1 MAGSNT
7 SNGKLPKKMS
17 CFICGNIYQDEN
29 RRVGLFHVPKKNFSS
44 WKFVLPELLEKS
56 RLCDIHFDKCDVLK
70 GITVGKDFYPYDRWR
85 LLPSAIPKHL
95 LVKQSAAA
103 SRTQSR
109 TPLKDIFSVNHTG
122 NQPTNYFPPK
132 KRNSKGST
140 SISQT
145 PENKIAM
152 DEDEE
157 HSIVG
162 CAIENTPENKIAM
175 DEDEEHSIVGCAIE
189 NTPENKIAMDEDEE
203 HSIVGCAIENT
214 PENKIAMDEDEEH
227 SIVGC
232 AIENTP
238 ECLLNKFKACEKE
251 AARIRESFKEQLL
264 EELSV
269 RYVDV
274 MDNQSSNDEV
284 KHEMLYDM
292 CGYLVKTRD
301 SVWIHCPNCKKGLIT
316 KYEDLP
322 STFLSADY
330 TADRNHGG
338 LTFVTVNFFKIIQLV
353 ENVMSNF
360 FDNDSHVYISNCYE
374 TVMSEI
380 CKLKLLN
387 VFCFEHEESL
397 PYIILQY
404 VHIRF
409 HTESKRFRNFYLSK
423 ERTQMKTNKKMSRTS
438 IHAKNTLPK
447 PEVNINTKV

>member
-140 SISQT
+140 SISQ
-145 PENKIAM
+145 
-152 DEDEE
+152 
-157 HSIVG
+157 
-162 CAIENTPENKIAM
+162 
-175 DEDEEHSIVGCAIE
+175 
-189 NTPENKIAMDEDEE
+189 TPENKIAMDEDEE

>member
-1 MAGSNT
+1 MEIASLSNT
-7 SNGKLPKKMS
+7 KTFTGKTKES
-17 CFICGNIYQDEN
+17 TY
-29 RRVGLFHVPKKNFSS
+29 
-44 WKFVLPELLEKS
+44 ELLS
-56 RLCDIHFDKCDVLK
+56 
-70 GITVGKDFYPYDRWR
+70 T
-85 LLPSAIPKHL
+85 
-95 LVKQSAAA
+95 
-103 SRTQSR
+103 
-109 TPLKDIFSVNHTG
+109 
-122 NQPTNYFPPK
+122 K

-232 AIENTP
+232 AI
-238 ECLLNKFKACEKE
+238 KK
-251 AARIRESFKEQLL
+251 I
-264 EELSV
+264 

-338 LTFVTVNFFKIIQLV
+338 LTFVTG
-353 ENVMSNF
+353 
-360 FDNDSHVYISNCYE
+360 
-374 TVMSEI
+374 
-380 CKLKLLN
+380 
-387 VFCFEHEESL
+387 
-397 PYIILQY
+397 
-404 VHIRF
+404 
-409 HTESKRFRNFYLSK
+409 
-423 ERTQMKTNKKMSRTS
+423 ERTINSITLAERWKKP
-438 IHAKNTLPK
+438 AKYAAMPRRNLVFFCIGATLKPK
-447 PEVNINTKV
+447 

>member
-189 NTPENKIAMDEDEE
+189 NTPAFFRNRPRNRR
-203 HSIVGCAIENT
+203 HSNG
-214 PENKIAMDEDEEH
+214 
-227 SIVGC
+227 
-232 AIENTP
+232 
-238 ECLLNKFKACEKE
+238 
-251 AARIRESFKEQLL
+251 
-264 EELSV
+264 
-269 RYVDV
+269 
-274 MDNQSSNDEV
+274 
-284 KHEMLYDM
+284 
-292 CGYLVKTRD
+292 
-301 SVWIHCPNCKKGLIT
+301 
-316 KYEDLP
+316 
-322 STFLSADY
+322 TFLA
-330 TADRNHGG
+330 ANLPNFIG
-338 LTFVTVNFFKIIQLV
+338 LQ
-353 ENVMSNF
+353 
-360 FDNDSHVYISNCYE
+360 SHKNAFS
-374 TVMSEI
+374 SR
-380 CKLKLLN
+380 
-387 VFCFEHEESL
+387 
-397 PYIILQY
+397 QY
-404 VHIRF
+404 R
-409 HTESKRFRNFYLSK
+409 
-423 ERTQMKTNKKMSRTS
+423 
-438 IHAKNTLPK
+438 
-447 PEVNINTKV
+447 

>member
-175 DEDEEHSIVGCAIE
+175 DED
-189 NTPENKIAMDEDEE
+189 
-203 HSIVGCAIENT
+203 
-214 PENKIAMDEDEEH
+214 
-227 SIVGC
+227 
-232 AIENTP
+232 
-238 ECLLNKFKACEKE
+238 
-251 AARIRESFKEQLL
+251 
-264 EELSV
+264 
-269 RYVDV
+269 
-274 MDNQSSNDEV
+274 
-284 KHEMLYDM
+284 
-292 CGYLVKTRD
+292 

>member
-189 NTPENKIAMDEDEE
+189 NTPDNEENLRVLVSYE
-203 HSIVGCAIENT
+203 
-214 PENKIAMDEDEEH
+214 
-227 SIVGC
+227 
-232 AIENTP
+232 

>member
-1 MAGSNT
+1 MEIASLSNT
-7 SNGKLPKKMS
+7 KTFTGKTKES
-17 CFICGNIYQDEN
+17 TY
-29 RRVGLFHVPKKNFSS
+29 
-44 WKFVLPELLEKS
+44 ELLS
-56 RLCDIHFDKCDVLK
+56 
-70 GITVGKDFYPYDRWR
+70 T
-85 LLPSAIPKHL
+85 
-95 LVKQSAAA
+95 
-103 SRTQSR
+103 
-109 TPLKDIFSVNHTG
+109 
-122 NQPTNYFPPK
+122 K

-162 CAIENTPENKIAM
+162 CAI
-175 DEDEEHSIVGCAIE
+175 D
-189 NTPENKIAMDEDEE
+189 TPENKIAMDEDEE

-338 LTFVTVNFFKIIQLV
+338 LTFVTVNF
-353 ENVMSNF
+353 
-360 FDNDSHVYISNCYE
+360 
-374 TVMSEI
+374 
-380 CKLKLLN
+380 LK
-387 VFCFEHEESL
+387 
-397 PYIILQY
+397 
-404 VHIRF
+404 
-409 HTESKRFRNFYLSK
+409 
-423 ERTQMKTNKKMSRTS
+423 
-438 IHAKNTLPK
+438 
-447 PEVNINTKV
+447 